1 MRRWFSRTGAAPSS
15 TPATISRSTAI
26 RQLRF
31 CNALAQSLR
40 STHRQLKFE
49 RQQRLGLRQL
59 QTEQEPTLQNRR
71 AKKRYDTAHSNAKG
85 YMAETI
91 DIFTHNQA
99 VWNRQAAQGCAWSE
113 PVSSEEI
120 SAARAG
126 TWSARLTPGPLP
138 SGWLDDV
145 RGLRILCLAAGG
157 GQQAPILAAAGADVT
172 VFDFSAGQLAKDQ
185 EVAARDGLELRCVQG
200 DMRDLSVFED
210 ASFDL
215 VFHPISNLYIPDVRP
230 VWHECARVLQQH
242 GQLLSSFW
250 NPVVFVADRD
260 PALSAQ
266 GLVRPNRRLP
276 YSDIAHLPAA
286 DLAAKQARGE
296 ALVFGHT
303 LADQIGG
310 QLDAGFVLT
319 GFHED
324 WQPHPRFVIENAMPT
339 FMATK
344 ASKM

>member
-1 MRRWFSRTGAAPSS
+1 MTGA
-15 TPATISRSTAI
+15 
-26 RQLRF
+26 
-31 CNALAQSLR
+31 
-40 STHRQLKFE
+40 
-49 RQQRLGLRQL
+49 
-59 QTEQEPTLQNRR
+59 
-71 AKKRYDTAHSNAKG
+71 
-85 YMAETI
+85 I
-91 DIFTHNQA
+91 DVFTHNQA
-99 VWNRQAAQGCAWSE
+99 AWNLQAAQGCAWSQ
-113 PVSSEEI
+113 PVTSEEI
-120 SAARAG
+120 RAARAG

-172 VFDFSAGQLAKDQ
+172 VFDFSEGQLDQ
-185 EVAARDGLELRCVQG
+185 DRKVAARDGLDLRCVQG
-200 DMRDLSVFED
+200 DMRDLSIFGD

-215 VFHPISNLYIPDVRP
+215 VFHPISNLYVPAVRP
-230 VWHECARVLQQH
+230 VWRECARVLVSQ

-260 PALSAQ
+260 QTLSAQ

-276 YSDIAHLPAA
+276 YSDIAHLTAS
-286 DLAAKQARGE
+286 DLAAKRERGE

-324 WQPHPRFVIENAMPT
+324 WQPQPRFVVENVMPT
-339 FMATK
+339 FIATK
-344 ASKM
+344 AAKR